1 MAAAA
6 AVNQNQTKEEIMAEQ
21 GTERLRVAVVGLRM
35 GQGHLEALK
44 GHPRAQIV
52 AVCDP
57 ITERADEMAASYGA
71 RAYADYA
78 TMLDAEGLDGVC
90 IATPNRL
97 HAPMVSEALRR
108 GLHVMCEKPLTL
120 DTAEARALL
129 EQARAAG
136 LTHSTN
142 FSNRP
147 NPAVRYVKEQIEN
160 GMLGRVYEIH
170 LTYLQD
176 WLSDASAPY
185 TWRNSAAEGGSGALG
200 DIASHMLDLS
210 RLFIGEVASVSA
222 DTAVVTPERT
232 RPDGTIGVVDADDL
246 SYLHLRYA
254 NGTHGV
260 TRVSRV
266 ARGRCDL
273 KRVELYGERAS
284 LVLEMDRGVNRVLRA
299 DEATQWRGDGFYIV
313 YASDPQ
319 QRSWGGNVQAWVD
332 ASLARREMTPSFED
346 GLRCQEILDAAL
358 RSAAE
363 RRWVDL

>member
-1 MAAAA
+1 MASK
-6 AVNQNQTKEEIMAEQ
+6 Q
-21 GTERLRVAVVGLRM
+21 LRVAVVGLRM
-35 GQGHLEALK
+35 GQGHLEALAA
-44 GHPRAQIV
+44 HPRATIA

-57 ITERADEMAASYGA
+57 ITERANELAVIYGA
-71 RAYADYA
+71 RAYADYDA
-78 TMLDAEGLDGVC
+78 MLAEERLDGVC

-97 HAPMVSEALRR
+97 HAPMARVALQR

-120 DTAEARALL
+120 DTAEARDLL
-129 EQARAAG
+129 EMARAAG
-136 LTHSTN
+136 VTHATN

-147 NPAVRYVKEQIEN
+147 NPTVRFVKDQIEA
-160 GMLGRVYEIH
+160 GVLGRVYEVH

-210 RLFIGEVASVSA
+210 RLFVGEVAAVSA
-222 DTAVVTPERT
+222 HTAVVTPQRA
-232 RPDGTIGVVDADDL
+232 RPDGTMCAVDADDL

-254 NGTHGV
+254 DGAHGL

-266 ARGRCDL
+266 ARGRCDI

-284 LVLEMDRGVNRVLRA
+284 LVLEMDKGVNHVLRA
-299 DEATQWRGDGFYIV
+299 DEATEWRGDGFRIV
-313 YASDPQ
+313 FASDPF
-319 QRSWGGNVQAWVD
+319 RSAWGGNVQAWVD
-332 ASLARREMTPSFED
+332 AALERREMAPSFED

-358 RSAAE
+358 RSADE
-363 RRWVDL
+363 GRWIDVAGE